1 MYIHGELSE
10 LPRSRTRNFELRDV
24 VTYLIVALAVVVLLL
39 SALKFELSLRILTG
53 LHESV

>member
-24 VTYLIVALAVVVLLL
+24 VTYLIVALAVVL